1 MAEPPVETIGVRTT
15 ASSAAFVAAWAV
27 LIGSVVWLGSSD
39 GEPQR
44 RAGAIAFAGAFLA
57 VAVVAG
63 IGLFRDRPW
72 FLATSG
78 VALMAMTVITF
89 SPVAFP
95 ILLFPAAFIVA
106 RGLSDTRGWPRD
118 GLVGAMVSAVALFLA
133 LASLIFHEDSA
144 EWITAD
150 GIHHGSSNV
159 ITRTEVLI
167 SLSLSAGAVAV
178 AWLSP
183 GRHGL
188 SAPAPD

>member
-15 ASSAAFVAAWAV
+15 ALSAAFVAAWAV
-27 LIGSVVWLGSSD
+27 LIGSVVWFGSGD

-44 RAGAIAFAGAFLA
+44 RSGAIAFAGAFLA
-57 VAVVAG
+57 VAVVAA
-63 IGLFRDRPW
+63 IGLLRSRPW

-78 VALMAMTVITF
+78 TALMAMTVITF

-95 ILLFPAAFIVA
+95 ILLFPAALIVA
-106 RGLSDTRGWPRD
+106 RGFSDTRGWPRA

-133 LASLIFHEDSA
+133 LAALIFHDDSA
-144 EWITAD
+144 EWTTPD
-150 GIHHGSSNV
+150 GTHHGSSNV
-159 ITRTEVLI
+159 ITPTEVLI

-188 SAPAPD
+188 LSPAPN